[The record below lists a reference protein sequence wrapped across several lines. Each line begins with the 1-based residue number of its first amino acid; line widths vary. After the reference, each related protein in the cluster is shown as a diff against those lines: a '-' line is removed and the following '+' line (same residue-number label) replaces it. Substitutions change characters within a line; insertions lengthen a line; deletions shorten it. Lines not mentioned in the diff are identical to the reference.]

1 MIQLK
6 FRSHFVT
13 QGSKLCLQGYTAYHR
28 SRSYCI
34 YPAAS
39 VRHKRGAVLTLHAM
53 TPFKELYLYTQQPCR
68 LPNQSDAV
76 LADLFSTSLLTGE
89 ESKPFPKSQRTNPYT
104 GVGSLSPACTL
115 LKGGQIHTVP
125 AQFPQTVKVIMH
137 RKHYLEPKRRYV
149 VGAGGFSSPSTE
161 KRSRNPVSER
171 GTIRN
176 ALFSA
181 EDKSSIESSPLKGC
195 AAQPCLPG
203 KTSRQ
208 AAAKG
213 ACTPEVELP
222 SPSGYTG
229 HL

>member
-6 FRSHFVT
+6 FRSRFVT
-13 QGSKLCLQGYTAYHR
+13 QGSKLCLQGYTVYHR
-28 SRSYCI
+28 SHSYCT

-39 VRHKRGAVLTLHAM
+39 VRHRRGAVVTLHAVR
-53 TPFKELYLYTQQPCR
+53 PFKELYPYTRQRRR
-68 LPNQSDAV
+68 LPKQSDAV

-89 ESKPFPKSQRTNPYT
+89 ESKPFPRSQRTNPYT
-104 GVGSLSPACTL
+104 GVGRLSPACTL
-115 LKGGQIHTVP
+115 LKGGQIHAVP
-125 AQFPQTVKVIMH
+125 ARFPQAVKVIMH
-137 RKHYLEPKRRYV
+137 RKRYLELKHRYV
-149 VGAGGFSSPSTE
+149 VGAGGFSSLGTE
-161 KRSRNPVSER
+161 KRTRNPVSER

-181 EDKSSIESSPLKGC
+181 EDKTSLKSSPLKGC

-208 AAAKG
+208 AAGKG